1 MAAFS
6 GRNGNPDRLSCAEI
20 RGRKIMGSLTDKFS
34 SQLFWDVDPAEVDIQ
49 KNKRWLIAR
58 VLGYGRLMDW
68 KALRVLYPLAEIVE
82 TAQSLR
88 SLDAKTVSFLCV
100 MGRVS
105 KESFRCYTLKQS
117 NPTPWNS

>member
-1 MAAFS
+1 M
-6 GRNGNPDRLSCAEI
+6 CI
-20 RGRKIMGSLTDKFS
+20 LTDNFS

-49 KNKRWLIAR
+49 GNKRWLIAR
-58 VLGYGRLMDW
+58 VLEYGRLTDW
-68 KALRVLYPLAEIVE
+68 KALRAVYSLTEIVE

-88 SLDAKTVSFLCV
+88 SLDARTVSFLCV

-105 KESFRCYTLKQS
+105 KESFRCYTLRQS